1 MSQHSTDFNVE
12 QTLKQLSYAFYSATR
27 DFPEKAVRG
36 NSLYTLQVSFAYM
49 LDDIKR
55 GPKYIAPKL
64 VAECVDFINRTVP
77 EKAKSVKAAQKA

>member
-1 MSQHSTDFNVE
+1 MSQEKELNIE
-12 QTLKQLSYAFYSATR
+12 QTLKHLSYAFFNASR

-36 NSLYTLQVSFAYM
+36 NTLHTLQVDFAYM

-64 VAECVDFINRTVP
+64 VAETIEFINRVVP
-77 EKAKSVKAAQKA
+77 EKAKQVKAAQSA

>member
-1 MSQHSTDFNVE
+1 MSHQTELNIE
-12 QTLKQLSYAFYSATR
+12 QTLKQLSYAFYSAAR

-36 NSLYTLQVSFAYM
+36 NTLHTLQVDFAYM

-64 VAECVDFINRTVP
+64 VAECIDFINKTVP
-77 EKAKSVKAAQKA
+77 ETAKKVKQALAA

>member
-1 MSQHSTDFNVE
+1 MSQEKELNIE
-12 QTLKQLSYAFYSATR
+12 QTLKHLSYAFFNASR

-36 NSLYTLQVSFAYM
+36 NTLHTLQTDFAYM

-64 VAECVDFINRTVP
+64 VAEVIEFINRVVP
-77 EKAKSVKAAQKA
+77 EKAKQVKAAQSA